1 MYTIEYWIK
10 KLNLQK
16 HPEGGYFNEIY
27 RSAEEIKREHLHSRY
42 SGVRNFSTSIY
53 FLLTSDEF
61 SAFHRIKSDETWH
74 FYSGKAVTLH
84 MIDENGNYSSVRL
97 GSNPENGEVF
107 QFTIP
112 HGMWFAASV
121 EEPDSYALVG
131 CTVSPGFH
139 FDDFELGKREEL
151 LKLFPQHEKLLNN
164 FIARYPRKE

>member
-1 MYTIEYWIK
+1 MHTSQYWIK

-16 HPEGGYFNEIY
+16 HPEGGYFNEVY
-27 RSAEEIKREHLHSRY
+27 RSDEEIKKGHLPSRY
-42 SGVRNFSTSIY
+42 SGARNHSTSIY

-84 MIDENGNYSSVRL
+84 MIDERGNYLSVKL
-97 GSNPENGEVF
+97 GSNPEKGDVF

-112 HGMWFAASV
+112 HGRWFAASV

-139 FDDFELGKREEL
+139 FDDFELGKRKNLVKMFPECEEVI
-151 LKLFPQHEKLLNN
+151 KRFTRE
-164 FIARYPRKE
+164 

>member
-1 MYTIEYWIK
+1 MHKAGYWIN

-16 HPEGGYFNEIY
+16 HPEGGYFSEVY
-27 RSAEEIKREHLHSRY
+27 RSGEEIKKEHLPARY
-42 SGVRNFSTSIY
+42 SGARNHSTSIY
-53 FLLTSDEF
+53 FLLASDEF

-84 MIDENGNYSSVRL
+84 MIDERGNYLSVKL

-112 HGMWFAASV
+112 HGRWFAASV
-121 EEPDSYALVG
+121 EEPDSYSLVG

-139 FDDFELGKREEL
+139 FDDFELGDREEL
-151 LKLFPQHEKLLNN
+151 LKMFPQHEKL
-164 FIARYPRKE
+164 IKEFSAGNSS

>member
-1 MYTIEYWIK
+1 MHTAQYWIN

-16 HPEGGYFNEIY
+16 HPEGGYFCEVY
-27 RSAEEIKREHLHSRY
+27 RSEEEIKQESLPSRY
-42 SGVRNFSTSIY
+42 SGARNHSTSIY

-74 FYSGKAVTLH
+74 FYYGKAVTIH
-84 MIDENGNYSSVRL
+84 MIDEKGNYSSIRL
-97 GSNPENGEVF
+97 GSNPESEEVF

-112 HGMWFAASV
+112 HGTWFAASV
-121 EEPDSYALVG
+121 EEPDSYVLVG

-151 LKLFPQHEKLLNN
+151 LKLFPQHEKLINE
-164 FIARYPRKE
+164 FSAGYSRKE